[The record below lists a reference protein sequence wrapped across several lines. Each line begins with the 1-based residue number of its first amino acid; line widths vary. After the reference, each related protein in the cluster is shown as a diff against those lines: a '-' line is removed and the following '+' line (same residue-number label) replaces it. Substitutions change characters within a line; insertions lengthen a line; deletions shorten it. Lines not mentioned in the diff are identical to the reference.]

1 MNPIVQML
9 NQNTQSQGANLSNL
23 LGVLKNAKNP
33 QALLNQ
39 IAGQNPQMK
48 QILDMVQQNGN
59 NPKALFYKL
68 AKEKGIDP

>member
-1 MNPIVQML
+1 ML